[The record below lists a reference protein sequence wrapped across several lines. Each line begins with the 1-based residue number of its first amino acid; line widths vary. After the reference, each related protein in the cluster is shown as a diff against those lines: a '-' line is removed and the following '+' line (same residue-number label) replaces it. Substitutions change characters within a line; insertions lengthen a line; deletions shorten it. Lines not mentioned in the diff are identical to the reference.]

1 MAQIADTALDGHL
14 RAAYHPRG
22 DHQPARHCRAC
33 AAIRP
38 TAPGS
43 PDHRLRHARQGVVMA
58 LLSVQQLVKRY
69 GGLLATDHF
78 DFNVE
83 PGELHAIIGPNG
95 AGKSTLIA
103 QLAGDVRPDPGQL
116 RFLDPDLSRLKRSE
130 EHTSELQSLMRISYA
145 VFCLKKKKTK

>member
-1 MAQIADTALDGHL
+1 
-14 RAAYHPRG
+14 
-22 DHQPARHCRAC
+22 
-33 AAIRP
+33 
-38 TAPGS
+38 
-43 PDHRLRHARQGVVMA
+43 MA

-103 QLAGDVRPDPGQL
+103 QLAGDVRPDSGQI
-116 RFLDPDLSRLKRSE
+116 RILDHDISRLKAARRALMGLARRSE
-130 EHTSELQSLMRISYA
+130 ERRVGKEGFSTCRSRRWQHHY
-145 VFCLKKKKTK
+145 KKKKK

>member
-1 MAQIADTALDGHL
+1 
-14 RAAYHPRG
+14 
-22 DHQPARHCRAC
+22 
-33 AAIRP
+33 
-38 TAPGS
+38 
-43 PDHRLRHARQGVVMA
+43 MA

-103 QLAGDVRPDPGQL
+103 QLAGDVRPDSGQI
-116 RFLDPDLSRLKRSE
+116 RFLDHDISRLKAARRALMGLARSYQI
-130 EHTSELQSLMRISYA
+130 TSVFPEFTALQNVMLADRKSTRLNSSH
-145 VFCLKKKKTK
+145 